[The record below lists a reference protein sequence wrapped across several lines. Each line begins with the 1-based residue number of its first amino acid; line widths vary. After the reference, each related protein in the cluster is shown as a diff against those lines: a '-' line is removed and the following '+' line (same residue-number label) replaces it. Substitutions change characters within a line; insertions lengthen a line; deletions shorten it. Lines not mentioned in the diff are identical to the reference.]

1 MNKVRSLTNIGWK
14 HLAFSQE
21 QLRDKCLADMVG
33 NIQVA
38 YKPYVEEQQAI
49 IDYDDYKISQEL

>member
-1 MNKVRSLTNIGWK
+1 
-14 HLAFSQE
+14 
-21 QLRDKCLADMVG
+21 MVG

-49 IDYDDYKISQEL
+49 IDYDDYKTSQEL